1 MNQVPSIQME
11 TRLLTADEVATYL
24 GKTQGAVYMMVHRGE
39 LPFYRLGHGKNG
51 SIRFKADEIQAWVQ
65 SKIVEAYAYK

>member
-1 MNQVPSIQME
+1 
-11 TRLLTADEVATYL
+11 
-24 GKTQGAVYMMVHRGE
+24 MMVHRGE